1 MNHKL
6 TLISIAMAATVLASL
21 FTAVSSAASVSAAQV
36 SSANVQALAPGV
48 AIAGAPA
55 VCSRGANSIDLF
67 VRGSDNALWWK
78 HWDGTAWS
86 ASTSLGANLTSDPT
100 VAATNNSLTVAAR
113 GVDGALWRINSYN
126 GTWSNWT
133 SVGGQLLVGT
143 GPTSD
148 LNSFGEYAY
157 GWFVTGT
164 DHALYGWNLSGGRWQ
179 NLGGNLTSSPAA
191 TAPTSDTVTVAARG
205 VDGALWRINSYNGTW
220 SNWTSVGGR
229 LLAGTGPTEFS
240 WIYEANPSVGTF
252 VTGTNHALYYYWWS
266 TGWSNLGGYLTS
278 SPGAAA
284 SPDASGHGYYIDV
297 FARGV
302 DGALWWKTTSGAPS
316 GASWSAWMSAGG
328 I

>member
-1 MNHKL
+1 
-6 TLISIAMAATVLASL
+6 MAATLLVSL

-55 VCSRGANSIDLF
+55 VCSQGANSIDLF

-86 ASTSLGANLTSDPT
+86 TSTSLGANLTSDPT

-113 GVDGALWRINSYN
+113 GVDGALWRISSYN
-126 GTWSNWT
+126 GTWSDWT
-133 SVGGQLLVGT
+133 SVGGKLLV
-143 GPTSD
+143 
-148 LNSFGEYAY
+148 
-157 GWFVTGT
+157 
-164 DHALYGWNLSGGRWQ
+164 
-179 NLGGNLTSSPAA
+179 
-191 TAPTSDTVTVAARG
+191 
-205 VDGALWRINSYNGTW
+205 
-220 SNWTSVGGR
+220 
-229 LLAGTGPTEFS
+229 GTGPTEFS
-240 WIYEANPSVGTF
+240 WVYEANPSVGTF

-297 FARGV
+297 FARGGN
-302 DGALWWKTTSGAPS
+302 GALWWKTTSGAPS